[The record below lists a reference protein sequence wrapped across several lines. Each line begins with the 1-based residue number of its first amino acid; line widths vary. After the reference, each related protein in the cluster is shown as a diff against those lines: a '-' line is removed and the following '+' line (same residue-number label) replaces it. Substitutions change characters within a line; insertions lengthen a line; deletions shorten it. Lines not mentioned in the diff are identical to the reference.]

1 MKKRILAF
9 LICALITM
17 LSGCSGESYPKVV
30 EDRDVFFS
38 KIAGRYGK
46 CYFNMYIF
54 EDGTF
59 QINRD
64 ETDVDKL
71 NNGDGEYGYTI
82 SGSNPTI
89 LYQFS
94 GSFKTIYQDSEFCF
108 HTELSQLNKSLCI
121 KTNQNKEPKF
131 EYGVNA
137 SDDLNTLSYYGF
149 YSNDIIYIYAP
160 GMPVSELPN
169 TTYLLEYNDMD
180 SDGRLDDYLF
190 LNYTKDNFVTR
201 FDGGYYITDGV
212 WVDYGINDS
221 IIDVYDFDYYE
232 VTVSRYDVSKGKLE
246 QIASS
251 IDGIKPLYYTT
262 SGNRVIVFFD
272 NGKANVI
279 SPTDDINKM
288 KYFTEATD
296 NKAKSPHML
305 YNYRKLPGYATLVK
319 EAAAARAENT

>member
-9 LICALITM
+9 LISALIVM
-17 LSGCSGESYPKVV
+17 LSGCSVEGYPKLVAN
-30 EDRDVFFS
+30 RDEFFS

-46 CYFNMYIF
+46 CYFNMYVF

-59 QINRD
+59 HINRN

-71 NNGDGEYGYTI
+71 NNDDVEYGYTI
-82 SGSNPTI
+82 SGSDPTI

-94 GSFKTIYQDSEFCF
+94 GSFKT
-108 HTELSQLNKSLCI
+108 
-121 KTNQNKEPKF
+121 PKF

-190 LNYTKDNFVTR
+190 LNYTKDSFVTR

-296 NKAKSPHML
+296 NKTTSPHML
-305 YNYRKLPGYATLVK
+305 YHYRKLPGYATLVK
-319 EAAAARAENT
+319 EAAAARADNT